1 MLQKILVPLDGSS
14 GAEIALPFAE
24 EIATKSAAG
33 LTLVTATG
41 TEPQDLEPLYRSYLE
56 RTREKVQTQ
65 LTGYP
70 AGSYVKL
77 DTRVLKGSPADEI
90 LHYAEEAKT
99 DLIVMASRGSTS
111 HGPWLLGSI
120 AHRVTVASTKPV
132 LIVKKPATPEAI
144 EQRKIFKNI
153 MVPLDGSAAG
163 EAALP
168 FAEELALSLGSE
180 LILFHAIQP
189 ATSWVGYGMGA
200 SYAAIE
206 EPENVRAVASS
217 YLESV
222 RVRLVKKGL
231 PVKAVLQDG
240 APVELIMAYAKAE
253 AVDVIAISTHGRSGI
268 SRWVFGSV
276 TEKVLQ
282 YADSAILVVRTS
294 KV

>member
-14 GAEIALPFAE
+14 AAEIVLPFAE

-33 LTLVTATG
+33 ITLVTATG
-41 TEPQDLEPLYRSYLE
+41 TEPQDLEPLYRSYLD
-56 RTREKVQTQ
+56 RTRDKVQDQ
-65 LTGYP
+65 LSGYP
-70 AGSYVKL
+70 AGSAVKL

-120 AHRVTVASTKPV
+120 ARRVTVASTEPV
-132 LIVKKPATPEAI
+132 LVVKNPATQTAV
-144 EQRKIFKNI
+144 EQKKIFKRI
-153 MVPLDGSAAG
+153 MVPLDGSPAG

-168 FAEELALSLGSE
+168 FTEELASKLGSE
-180 LILFHAIQP
+180 LILFHDIQP
-189 ATSWVGYGMGA
+189 VASWVGYGMGA

-206 EPENVRAVASS
+206 EPENVRRVALA

-222 RVRLVKKGL
+222 RVRLAKKGL
-231 PVKAVLQDG
+231 PVKVVLQDG
-240 APVELIMAYAKAE
+240 APAELIIEYAKAE

-282 YADSAILVVRTS
+282 YGKPAVLVVRTS